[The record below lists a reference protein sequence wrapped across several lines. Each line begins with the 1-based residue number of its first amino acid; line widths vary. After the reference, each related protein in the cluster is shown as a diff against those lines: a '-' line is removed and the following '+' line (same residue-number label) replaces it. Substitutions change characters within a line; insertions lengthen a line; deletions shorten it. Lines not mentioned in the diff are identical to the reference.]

1 MLKVTLTWLGAL
13 AILTGV
19 GCGGNGGGG
28 SAPVDAST
36 PRDSATQTG
45 RDAATAADSGGGSS
59 DTCAADDT
67 DAVATVGCNGGFV
80 SGEPTAN
87 GPLSACTVGTEEM
100 PSGSCT
106 TPNAGCFGE
115 DETAT
120 MGTCEV
126 LCQAATTYV
135 STGSCPTGFRCFT
148 LAEDY
153 GLCFR
158 DCDATHACPTGY
170 ECDPEGSCV
179 PGGEGE

>member
-19 GCGGNGGGG
+19 GCGGNGGG
-28 SAPVDAST
+28 SSTPVDAST
-36 PRDSATQTG
+36 PRDSSTQTG
-45 RDAATAADSGGGSS
+45 RDAAPAADSGPINPADS
-59 DTCAADDT
+59 CAT
-67 DAVATVGCNGGFV
+67 DEAIDTVGCNGGFIA
-80 SGEPTAN
+80 GEPAAN
-87 GPLSACTVGTEEM
+87 GPLGTCTVGTEEM

-120 MGTCEV
+120 TGTCEV
-126 LCQAATTYV
+126 LCAPAGTYV
-135 STGSCPTGFRCFT
+135 TTGTCPTGFRCFT
-148 LAEDY
+148 LGEDL

-170 ECDPEGSCV
+170 ECDEEGSCV
-179 PGGEGE
+179 AGGEGE